1 VNETSI
7 PPSAEEA
14 LSSAALPALQRS
26 TWGMWSFLASDAMTF
41 AALLASAG
49 VLRRENHDWPSS
61 TAAILNLRMAI
72 VMTALLLMSSVL
84 MVSALS
90 GVKRNNHT
98 RFRKY
103 LLLTILCGT
112 AFVALQGFEWN
123 HLLHEGMTMTQ
134 NPWGAGLFGTT
145 FYVLTGFHGLHVLG
159 GVLYLTGILLNGLW
173 GRYHA
178 DNYAA
183 VEIAGLYWHFV
194 DIVWI
199 FVFAFVYLL

>member
-1 VNETSI
+1 M
-7 PPSAEEA
+7 
-14 LSSAALPALQRS
+14 QRS

-41 AALLASAG
+41 AALLTSAG
-49 VLRRENHDWPSS
+49 ILRRESHDWPSS
-61 TAAILNLRMAI
+61 ASILNLGLAG
-72 VMTALLLMSSVL
+72 VMTALLLVSSVL
-84 MVSALS
+84 MVSALA
-90 GVKRNNHT
+90 GVKRNDHP

-103 LLLTILCGT
+103 LLFTILCGA
-112 AFVALQGFEWN
+112 AFIALQGFEWR
-123 HLLHEGMTMTQ
+123 HLLHAGMTMSQ
-134 NPWGAGLFGTT
+134 NPWGAGLFGAT

-159 GVLYLTGILLNGLW
+159 GVLYLTGIFLIDLR

>member
-1 VNETSI
+1 MNETLIS
-7 PPSAEEA
+7 PSSEET
-14 LSSAALPALQRS
+14 LSSVALPAVQRS

-49 VLRRENHDWPSS
+49 ILRRENHDWPSS
-61 TAAILNLRMAI
+61 TVVLNLRMAI
-72 VMTALLLMSSVL
+72 VMTVLLLVSSVL
-84 MVSALS
+84 MISALS
-90 GVKRNNHT
+90 GVKRNDHT

-103 LLLTILCGT
+103 LLFTLLCGT
-112 AFVALQGFEWN
+112 AFVVLQGLEWH

-134 NPWGAGLFGTT
+134 NPWGAGLFGAT

-159 GVLYLTGILLNGLW
+159 GVLYLTGILLNGLR
-173 GRYHA
+173 GRYHT

-194 DIVWI
+194 DLVWI

>member
-1 VNETSI
+1 VNKALI
-7 PPSAEEA
+7 LPSSENMP
-14 LSSAALPALQRS
+14 SSAALPTMQRS

-49 VLRRENHDWPSS
+49 ILRRENHDWPSS
-61 TAAILNLRMAI
+61 AIVLNLWLAVI
-72 VMTALLLMSSVL
+72 MTILLLVSSVFL
-84 MVSALS
+84 VNALS
-90 GVKRNNHT
+90 GVKRNDHT

-103 LLLTILCGT
+103 LLFTILCGA
-112 AFVALQGFEWN
+112 AFVVLQSVEWN

-134 NPWGAGLFGTT
+134 NPWGAGLFGAT

-159 GVLYLTGILLNGLW
+159 GVLYLTGILWTGLR
-173 GRYHA
+173 GRYNA
-178 DNYAA
+178 NNYAA

-199 FVFAFVYLL
+199 FVFVFVYLL